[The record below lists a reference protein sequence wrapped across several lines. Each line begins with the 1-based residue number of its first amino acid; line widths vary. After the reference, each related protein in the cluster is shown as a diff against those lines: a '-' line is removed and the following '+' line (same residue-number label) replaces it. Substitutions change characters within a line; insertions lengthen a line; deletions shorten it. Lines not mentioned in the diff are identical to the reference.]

1 MALKLKRPFSKVFT
15 LKQGAQAFSDEE
27 LFLTSLKPPENG
39 PSRCRGEVGARS
51 KRTSQWGM
59 MWQVQWPQWPWSDLY
74 WESQQ
79 APKEEGGM

>member
-15 LKQGAQAFSDEE
+15 LKQGAQAFSDE
-27 LFLTSLKPPENG
+27 LFLTSLKPLENG

-51 KRTSQWGM
+51 KRASQWGM
-59 MWQVQWPQWPWSDLY
+59 VWQVQRPHWPWSDLY

-79 APKEEGGM
+79 APKEGGGM